1 MFYKNEL
8 EFLISTVNRLHLQ
21 THLIDADIS
30 EKQWK
35 EYCKG
40 TLLYSD
46 FSVNSQLF
54 AHFAD
59 SKPNT
64 VYKVTDLFGCCFLF
78 MQLKSEKKVQIF
90 AIGPFFSKAISRQEI
105 LEKSELLELDA
116 QTANRLVN
124 YYSAVPFIRDY
135 STLYVLIDSFAEL
148 VYGGS
153 DKYAFFEITSDG
165 LESLSVLKDKKD
177 EQEKDSDYKFLELER
192 RYSYENDLMD
202 AVSHGKTERA
212 EMLLASVSELSLE
225 KRLSDPLRNLKNY
238 CIIMN
243 TLLRKAA
250 ENSGV
255 HPFYID
261 RVSSDFATKIEL
273 VPEVDGISLMMRD
286 MFKTYC
292 QLVRKHSL
300 GGMSPTVRKVILY
313 IDDDV
318 SRELSLSVIAEHF
331 NLSSAYLSAI
341 FKKETGKNLTD
352 FVNERRVSRAKL
364 LLRTTSLQIQTIAQH
379 CGFFDV
385 HYFSRVFKKIVGKT
399 PKTYRIEKH

>member
-1 MFYKNEL
+1 MFYKKEL
-8 EFLISTVNRLHLQ
+8 EFLMSTINRLHLQ
-21 THLIDADIS
+21 THLIDADITK
-30 EKQWK
+30 KQWD
-35 EYCKG
+35 EYRKG
-40 TLLYSD
+40 KLLYGE

-54 AHFAD
+54 AYFTT

-64 VYKVTDLFGCCFLF
+64 IYKVTDLFGCCFLF
-78 MQLKSEKKVQIF
+78 MQLKSTNKTQIF
-90 AIGPFFSKAISRQEI
+90 VIGPFFSKAISRQEI

-116 QTANRLVN
+116 HTANRLVN
-124 YYSAVPFIRDY
+124 YYSAVPFILDY
-135 STLYVLIDSFAEL
+135 STLYVLVESFAEL

-153 DKYAFFEITSDG
+153 DKYVFTEITSD
-165 LESLSVLKDKKD
+165 SLDSISILKDKKY
-177 EQEKDSDYKFLELER
+177 EQEKDSEYKFLELER

-202 AVSHGKTERA
+202 AVSHGKAERA
-212 EMLLASVSELSLE
+212 ELLLASVSELSLE

-273 VPEVDGISLMMRD
+273 VPEVDGIGLIMRD

-292 QLVRKHSL
+292 QLVRKHTL
-300 GGMSPTVRKVILY
+300 HNLSPTVRKVILY

-341 FKKETGKNLTD
+341 FKQETGKNLTD

-379 CGFFDV
+379 CGFFDA
-385 HYFSRVFKKIVGKT
+385 HYFS
-399 PKTYRIEKH
+399 

>member
-8 EFLISTVNRLHLQ
+8 EFLISTVNKLHLQ
-21 THLIDADIS
+21 THLIDLGIS

-64 VYKVTDLFGCCFLF
+64 IYKVNDLFGCCFLF
-78 MQLKSEKKVQIF
+78 MQLKNGEKTQIF

-105 LEKSELLELDA
+105 LERSEILELDA

-124 YYSAVPFIRDY
+124 YYSTIPSIRDY
-135 STLYVLIDSFAEL
+135 STLYVLIDSFAEV

-153 DKYAFFEITSDG
+153 DKYVFSEITSDG

-177 EQEKDSDYKFLELER
+177 EQEKDSEYKFLELER

-352 FVNERRVSRAKL
+352 FVNERRISRAKL

-399 PKTYRIEKH
+399 PKAYRIEKH